1 MKPTKAGDGG
11 AGRSFKIQSLD
22 VGVESI
28 GRWRIDDEQHL
39 PEDRRPSPVF
49 LPETRALDDILR
61 RPSLDERLP
70 NLLRPDRLDPDLL
83 LPARMSAVRQE
94 VAQRFRDMERH
105 AKTSNARNI
114 FASAATV
121 MEDDA
126 ALDDDV
132 QSALALLLRG

>member
-1 MKPTKAGDGG
+1 MKATRPTDGSAG
-11 AGRSFKIQSLD
+11 SFRIKSLD

-39 PEDRRPSPVF
+39 PEDRKPSPVF

-83 LPARMSAVRQE
+83 LPARMSAVRID
-94 VAQRFRDMERH
+94 VAQRFREMERH
-105 AKTSNARNI
+105 AKTMSARNI

-126 ALDDDV
+126 ALDDEV

>member
-1 MKPTKAGDGG
+1 MKATRPTDGS
-11 AGRSFKIQSLD
+11 ARSFRIQSLD

-39 PEDRRPSPVF
+39 PEDRKPSPVF
-49 LPETRALDDILR
+49 LPEARALDEILR

-70 NLLRPDRLDPDLL
+70 NLLRPDRIDPDLL
-83 LPARMSAVRQE
+83 LPARMSAVRLD
-94 VAQRFRDMERH
+94 VAQRFREMERH
-105 AKTSNARNI
+105 AKTQASRNI
-114 FASAATV
+114 FALAATV

-126 ALDDDV
+126 ALDDEV